1 VIVVVAE
8 SHDREERRENSFQ
21 KKKTREEKAGFF
33 LIFGPDFLHAQAMKS
48 TPIYRGWKMVILSSH
63 GKNFSPWFGW

>member
-1 VIVVVAE
+1 LWPKATTE
-8 SHDREERRENSFQ
+8 KKEERTRSR

-48 TPIYRGWKMVILSSH
+48 TLIYRGWKMVILSSH